1 MTEIRPQ
8 AASISGL
15 ICVSGRRARSS
26 VRFSGSFAF
35 PLLVGDHHNF
45 HRRLRDENMKR
56 AVAVVAA
63 TFLVTLSPA
72 LTQGV
77 KGAVEAPTN
86 ADALS
91 TKGSAFSPS
100 SVLPGL
106 LTLLGVVITTGA
118 SIYAV
123 THTLRENAREARRA
137 DKQKLADEIRAAE
150 QKLADEK
157 KAKADS
163 LNTLR
168 AALRA
173 ELTQLIETMRQEI
186 EFASE
191 LTNTKT
197 WIPAH
202 DYFVSYRG
210 NRNEIGLLDEEEAEL
225 LTAVVYI
232 YQERLGYVL
241 RRASDLS
248 PDTGGPVG
256 RNIEYPFENQDRRE
270 ELIGNLTPILKAAE
284 PAHAAISRRISAS
297 PPSAPARPDKRPTP
311 VGVTP

>member
-1 MTEIRPQ
+1 
-8 AASISGL
+8 
-15 ICVSGRRARSS
+15 
-26 VRFSGSFAF
+26 
-35 PLLVGDHHNF
+35 
-45 HRRLRDENMKR
+45 MKR
-56 AVAVVAA
+56 TVAVVAA
-63 TFLVTLSPA
+63 AFLVTLSPA
-72 LTQGV
+72 LTQGA

-91 TKGSAFSPS
+91 TKGAAFSPS
-100 SVLPGL
+100 SVLPAL
-106 LTLLGVVITTGA
+106 LTLLGVVITAGA
-118 SIYAV
+118 SIYGV
-123 THTLRENAREARRA
+123 TYNLRENAREARRA
-137 DKQKLADEIRAAE
+137 DQ

-157 KAKADS
+157 QAEAAS

-168 AALRA
+168 AAIRA

-186 EFASE
+186 KFARE

-197 WIPAH
+197 WIPTH

-210 NRNEIGLLDEEEAEL
+210 NRNEVGLLDEDEAEL

-256 RNIEYPFENQDRRE
+256 RNIEYEFENQDRRD
-270 ELIGNLTPILKAAE
+270 ELIGNLTPILEAAE
-284 PAHAAISRRISAS
+284 PARAAISERISPS
-297 PPSAPARPDKRPTP
+297 PLSAPARPDKRPTP